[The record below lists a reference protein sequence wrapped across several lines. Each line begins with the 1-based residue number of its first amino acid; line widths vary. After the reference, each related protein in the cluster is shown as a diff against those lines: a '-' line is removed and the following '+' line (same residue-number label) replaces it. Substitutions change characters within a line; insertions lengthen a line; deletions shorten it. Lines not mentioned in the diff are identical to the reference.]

1 MNTPEPQPLAEAV
14 RWLAQHAAFPRR
26 RLSAAAETMVCVQ
39 ILAAAEEAQ
48 EQQRFALQR
57 RVPSQT
63 SAQRIHSLRRNQVH
77 FKCDNS
83 AKV

>member
-1 MNTPEPQPLAEAV
+1 MLGAVLA
-14 RWLAQHAAFPRR
+14 WLTSHAGFPVR
-26 RLSAAAETMVCVQ
+26 RLGVRAETMVCVAA
-39 ILAAAEEAQ
+39 LAAEEERVEQ
-48 EQQRFALQR
+48 ERFALQR

-63 SAQRIHSLRRNQVH
+63 AALKTHILRRTQVH

>member
-1 MNTPEPQPLAEAV
+1 MNTPEPEPLAEAL

-26 RLSAAAETMVCVQ
+26 RLSATAETMVCVQ
-39 ILAAAEEAQ
+39 VLAAVEEAQ

-63 SAQRIHSLRRNQVH
+63 SALKTHNLRRTQVH